1 MCRVRW
7 ATPATGFRTAR
18 RITFLSIY
26 LSWASIAL
34 AMTKRV
40 ISVRLS
46 DERLKQLDE
55 VCDRLGMNRSQVINA
70 ALRLVPEIMSGNAEF
85 HYDPERFKRSGQTE

>member
-1 MCRVRW
+1 MLW
-7 ATPATGFRTAR
+7 GYP
-18 RITFLSIY
+18 
-26 LSWASIAL
+26 L

-46 DERLKQLDE
+46 EERLRQLDE
-55 VCDRLGMNRSQVINA
+55 VCGRLGMNRSQVIDA
-70 ALRLVPEIMSGNAEF
+70 ALRLVPEVMSGKAEL

>member
-1 MCRVRW
+1 
-7 ATPATGFRTAR
+7 
-18 RITFLSIY
+18 
-26 LSWASIAL
+26 
-34 AMTKRV
+34 MTKRV

-70 ALRLVPEIMSGNAEF
+70 ALRLVPEVMSGKAEL

>member
-1 MCRVRW
+1 M
-7 ATPATGFRTAR
+7 AAAFPALQ
-18 RITFLSIY
+18 RITY
-26 LSWASIAL
+26 LSFFLPLTSIVGV
-34 AMTKRV
+34 MTKRV

-70 ALRLVPEIMSGNAEF
+70 ALRLVPEVMSGKAEL

>member
-1 MCRVRW
+1 
-7 ATPATGFRTAR
+7 
-18 RITFLSIY
+18 
-26 LSWASIAL
+26 
-34 AMTKRV
+34 MTKRV

-70 ALRLVPEIMSGNAEF
+70 ALRLVPEVMSGKAEF